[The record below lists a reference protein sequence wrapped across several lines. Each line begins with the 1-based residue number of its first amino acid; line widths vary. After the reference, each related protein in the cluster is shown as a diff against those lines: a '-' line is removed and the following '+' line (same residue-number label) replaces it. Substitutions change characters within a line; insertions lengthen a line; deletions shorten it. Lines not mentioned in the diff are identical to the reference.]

1 MPLRLSYRAKW
12 WWLCILLAQ
21 PVWAQAVNTQAVDL
35 SQAKSPFLADARGTS
50 QWSLQALQGLDAKS
64 TPVQALA
71 SGDYQTF
78 QPNGIYALNDKNALW
93 LKFRVKSDPLSQ
105 RRWTVMIAKTF
116 LDQVELHYQDAQGRW
131 QMQQAGD
138 NMAHESWSQRTLA
151 PQFKLPALPAGEHDL
166 LVKVV
171 SNLPQQIPIVLVEDG
186 AAAVSTHDDFLLS
199 GVVIGL
205 LGVIL
210 LLALHL
216 AISYRDW
223 VYAWYAAYVF
233 LSLMSITA
241 YLGVASYLFWPQAGR
256 WPEYSIFFTVMASI
270 TAQLW
275 FCQAMFLRDT
285 EASLLKRAA
294 QAAALIST
302 VLLLVP
308 LIFSSVMVRQL
319 IFGMG
324 MLMCFSLIGLI
335 VLQALMRKM
344 NAAYFWVVAYV
355 PLLVVVV
362 ITLLDNLSLISPLGL
377 PYSLPAYTLAF
388 EAIVLLFSL
397 HLHAKNRHAVQERER
412 ALVVVDPLTGFFN
425 ARAFSQRLALM
436 WSGVIG
442 SSQDVAI
449 AMVHVHHNSDSTD
462 SASALRLERKL
473 LRSVRLL
480 NTITRDVDV
489 IGRIGGNI
497 LAVAMPGIPM
507 GDDLNN
513 RFARLIALGM
523 MVDPYDTQP
532 TELRFRVAVGTRA
545 TWGDDLKSL
554 DSNLRSAIA
563 QSGGWSRK
571 PIRYVTPSSIFMPT
585 TVTVRQPAVSDSGR
599 VFTGS
604 LDDISSS
611 GRLGD
616 PAALDASQRSSGGR
630 SSSGNSSA
638 PPVPSSPA

>member
-1 MPLRLSYRAKW
+1 MQS
-12 WWLCILLAQ
+12 
-21 PVWAQAVNTQAVDL
+21 
-35 SQAKSPFLADARGTS
+35 DASGANH
-50 QWSLQALQGLDAKS
+50 WSLHALQGLDVNS
-64 TPVQALA
+64 TPAQATA
-71 SGDYQTF
+71 AGGYKAFEPD
-78 QPNGIYALNDKNALW
+78 GIYDLNNGNALW

-105 RRWTVMIAKTF
+105 RRWTVMVAKTF
-116 LDQVELHYQDAQGRW
+116 LDRIELHYQDAQGRW
-131 QMQQAGD
+131 QTQQAGD
-138 NMAHESWSQRTLA
+138 NIAHELWSQRTLA
-151 PQFKLPALPAGEHDL
+151 PQFKLPVLTAGEHDM

-171 SNLPQQIPIVLVEDG
+171 SNLPQQIPISLVEEG

-199 GVVIGL
+199 GVIIGL

-216 AISYRDW
+216 AINYRDV
-223 VYAWYAAYVF
+223 VYAWYALYVL
-233 LSLMSITA
+233 LSLLSITA

-256 WPEYSIFFTVMASI
+256 WPEYSIFFTVMASV

-285 EASLLKRAA
+285 EASQLKRTA
-294 QAAALIST
+294 QAAALISSI
-302 VLLLVP
+302 LLLSP
-308 LIFSSVMVRQL
+308 LIFPSATARQVV
-319 IFGMG
+319 FGIG
-324 MLMCFSLIGLI
+324 MLVCLGLIGLI
-335 VLQALMRKM
+335 VGQALLRKM
-344 NAAYFWVVAYV
+344 KAAYYWVAAYV

-362 ITLLDNLSLISPLGL
+362 IALLDNLSVISPVGM
-377 PYSLPAYTLAF
+377 PYSLPAYSLAF

-397 HLHAKNRHAVQERER
+397 HMHAKSRHAVQERER
-412 ALVVVDPLTGFFN
+412 ALVAVDPLTGFFN

-442 SSQDVAI
+442 TSQDMAI
-449 AMVHVHHNSDSTD
+449 ALVHVHHSSDSTD
-462 SASALRLERKL
+462 SESALRLERKL

-497 LAVAMPGIPM
+497 LAVVMPGIPM

-513 RFARLIALGM
+513 RLARLIALGL

-554 DSNLRSAIA
+554 DNTLRAAVA
-563 QSGGWSRK
+563 QSSGWSRK
-571 PIRYVTPSSIFMPT
+571 PIRYITPASVFMPT
-585 TVTVRQPAVSDSGR
+585 QMTSRQPAVSDSGR

-604 LDDISSS
+604 LDDMSSS
-611 GRLGD
+611 ARAGD
-616 PAALDASQRSSGGR
+616 PAALNNNLRSSAGQ
-630 SSSGNSSA
+630 SSNGNTSA
-638 PPVPSSPA
+638 PPVSSSAV